1 MDTIKIGKFIAENRK
16 LKKLTQEQLA
26 EKLGVTAKTI
36 SRWENGNYMPDIS
49 LLKPLSTELG
59 ISLNDLLSGE
69 KVEKEQ
75 YQEKLEENIINTIDY
90 TNQKM
95 LEKNKIISWGLVIIG
110 ILMSITAMLIFPSD
124 SSWGSIYSVLGGI
137 ISVIGVSRL
146 TRKWSYA
153 KRLLCNFGYF
163 IIFIAVLFMLDFI
176 SVVSIKQ
183 APRFSYLK
191 SYSSEFSN
199 MIEYKTPFYNVYRIN
214 YDTKNEYYIID
225 MKKKYTF
232 ETVPAVPF
240 NREKSGIDN
249 IIKYKNKY
257 VGNNSNDGNL
267 LNSLP
272 LSEHGLVFE
281 IDSEKLELTV
291 DYHITDWYIN
301 DDLYLEKALIYN
313 SVSIFSLIDNVQVIH
328 YNFTGKSYQIDREM
342 VEEIYPDYNKIND
355 NGINKDNF
363 NKYLEQKINDDEFVK
378 EIFNQLFVI
387 E

>member
-1 MDTIKIGKFIAENRK
+1 MDIVKIGKFIAENRK
-16 LKKLTQEQLA
+16 KKNMTQEQLA
-26 EKLGVTAKTI
+26 EKIGVTSKTV

-49 LLKPLSTELG
+49 LLKPLSEELG

-69 KVEKEQ
+69 KVEKEK

-90 TNQKM
+90 SNKKVI
-95 LEKNKIISWGLVIIG
+95 EKNNSIGLWLVIFG
-110 ILMSITAMLIFPSD
+110 ILCTMTAMSIFPSD
-124 SSWGSIYSVLGGI
+124 SSWGGFYSVVGGI
-137 ISVIGVSRL
+137 ISFIGIFKL
-146 TRKWSYA
+146 THKI
-153 KRLLCNFGYF
+153 KRWKKLLICFTYL
-163 IIFIAVLFMLDFI
+163 IIFMSALVMIDYLGVI
-176 SVVSIKQ
+176 NIHQ

-191 SYSSEFSN
+191 IWQDN
-199 MIEYKTPFYNVYRIN
+199 MIEYKAPFYNVYRIN

-225 MKKKYTF
+225 TEKKYTQD
-232 ETVPAVPF
+232 TVPIVPF

-272 LSEHGLVFE
+272 LSEYGLVFE
-281 IDSEKLELTV
+281 IDSEKLGLTV